1 MERQTLKR
9 NLLSRVSFPNR
20 NVYIGRVSFPN
31 AGWLREVISH
41 SYNSSISMGVG
52 QSIEECSQLQLNES
66 T

>member
-20 NVYIGRVSFPN
+20 NVYIGRASFPN

-52 QSIEECSQLQLNES
+52 QSIE
-66 T
+66 